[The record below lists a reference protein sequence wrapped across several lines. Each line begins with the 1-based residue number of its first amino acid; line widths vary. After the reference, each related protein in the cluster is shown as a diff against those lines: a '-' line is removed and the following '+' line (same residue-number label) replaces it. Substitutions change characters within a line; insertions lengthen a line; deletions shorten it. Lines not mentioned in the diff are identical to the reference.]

1 MAWLPRG
8 REQHRQWG
16 HCNIQRSNSSQRIGG
31 VSQPLTNDVQR
42 GIRNVLFDTANC
54 GAYVFGSNLVD
65 NSLEIIHL
73 GNITVNPAV
82 ANPIAIQPRRP
93 FSECRNSTN
102 GRYDFTNNAASP
114 NASIY
119 INCLSNSTA
128 NTALWSCS
136 SAVQTLEQIRF
147 AHFDDANGGAV
158 GSAGASSSTKSS
170 GHMDSFRSNDLPQ
183 KNKRGKHCPRPSN

>member
-1 MAWLPRG
+1 MNTPTP
-8 REQHRQWG
+8 
-16 HCNIQRSNSSQRIGG
+16 SNSLTLFGRIENNHRKNKAPGPVRTCAVSCLITFAATWQAFCASQTWSNAPTDNNWTNINNWNGLAAPGAVNSTGNGDTATFNAPIPLSGIGG

-65 NSLEIIHL
+65 NTLEIIHL

-82 ANPIAIQPRRP
+82 ANPIAFNQGVRFRVP
-93 FSECRNSTN
+93 NSTN

-119 INCLSNSTA
+119 INC
-128 NTALWSCS
+128 
-136 SAVQTLEQIRF
+136 
-147 AHFDDANGGAV
+147 
-158 GSAGASSSTKSS
+158 
-170 GHMDSFRSNDLPQ
+170 
-183 KNKRGKHCPRPSN
+183 